1 MLAPHYAAH
10 VALGY
15 RVNDIYE
22 LHAPHASRVLDLREA
37 CVVTR
42 EMPKLSASPEAHLQG
57 EADLDLVLA
66 RAVYQMRPAGSL
78 H

>member
-1 MLAPHYAAH
+1 LLPIIAAH

-22 LHAPHASRVLDLREA
+22 LYAPPLRASSNLREA

-42 EMPKLSASPEAHLQG
+42 EMPKLSVSPKAHLQG